1 MFKKK
6 TIYQTH
12 SKNNKLR
19 DLNTNNSIFRTINIP
34 YQHSCFMNS
43 SEPILLRPS
52 NNDIAFLMTPCYI
65 VNDNEDE
72 YKTIKDYRDKFANN
86 NIINKSYLTSRHK
99 VESMGQSLN
108 NSMKQIFDNDYFTN
122 SNSISVKRKYETNGI
137 KNNMKKISFHYGKY
151 EIYKENRENK
161 SIKNITNKRKN
172 NELKRPISTD
182 RIKKNKFNNLLN
194 HANEND
200 NDNMLKNNRKNN
212 LIIGEDNYIKS
223 LKNKIVYKN
232 KNKSCII
239 NKISSK
245 FLDKT
250 KDKNFANKIN
260 REIFSHLYNNN
271 YLNNLKKLD
280 VEKISKKKKNARK
293 SNIFGINTE
302 RMQKKNYSLL
312 GEKENLN
319 PNYAMNDSHDL
330 LFSSSISNEKKFP
343 YNKIIKN
350 EIFSS
355 NDYSLNNSSHKNK
368 KGFIPK
374 DIKKINKESLLN
386 IYSNNSNSRSK
397 NQNLNQSS
405 TNFTSCPFNKEYQK
419 IKKNKKEENSIKKNI
434 KNESGSKSEF
444 SKNSSEKNS
453 YNSNRISL
461 QTISDSK
468 ILELAGNYGLE
479 DSSTEN
485 YQMNNVIYNKNRYNK
500 KSN

>member
-108 NSMKQIFDNDYFTN
+108 NSMKQIFDNDYF
-122 SNSISVKRKYETNGI
+122 
-137 KNNMKKISFHYGKY
+137 KY

-161 SIKNITNKRKN
+161 SIKNITKKRKN

-260 REIFSHLYNNN
+260 REIFSHLYNN
-271 YLNNLKKLD
+271 
-280 VEKISKKKKNARK
+280 
-293 SNIFGINTE
+293 T
-302 RMQKKNYSLL
+302 
-312 GEKENLN
+312 
-319 PNYAMNDSHDL
+319 
-330 LFSSSISNEKKFP
+330 
-343 YNKIIKN
+343 
-350 EIFSS
+350 
-355 NDYSLNNSSHKNK
+355 
-368 KGFIPK
+368 
-374 DIKKINKESLLN
+374 
-386 IYSNNSNSRSK
+386 
-397 NQNLNQSS
+397 
-405 TNFTSCPFNKEYQK
+405 
-419 IKKNKKEENSIKKNI
+419 
-434 KNESGSKSEF
+434 
-444 SKNSSEKNS
+444 
-453 YNSNRISL
+453 
-461 QTISDSK
+461 
-468 ILELAGNYGLE
+468 
-479 DSSTEN
+479 
-485 YQMNNVIYNKNRYNK
+485 
-500 KSN
+500 